1 MKHNKLTAVIG
12 LVMSSTILIGCS
24 CISNAADKGDSILN
38 DFESSLVRNESSQN
52 TIQENSNHNSNL
64 QDSHLQNSLLQDSN
78 LNDSHLYDSAPE
90 NNLQNSTDSI
100 LGNDNSSQ
108 VNNH

>member
-1 MKHNKLTAVIG
+1 MKHSKLMAAIG
-12 LVMSSTILIGCS
+12 LVLSSTILMGCS
-24 CISNAADKGDSILN
+24 CISNAADKGDSILQ

-52 TIQENSNHNSNL
+52 TIQENSNL

-90 NNLQNSTDSI
+90 NN
-100 LGNDNSSQ
+100 
-108 VNNH
+108 